1 MRAARPHSFHR
12 PNPIAVLTH
21 LHISNYALI
30 DRLDLDLGA
39 GFTVITGETGAGKS
53 IILGALGLLQGHRA
67 DAKVLRHTDSKCI
80 VEGTLTPPVW
90 PSGPCSKP
98 PRSKP
103 TTPP

>member
-1 MRAARPHSFHR
+1 MRAACPHSFHR

-53 IILGALGLLQGHRA
+53 IILVFKLA
-67 DAKVLRHTDSKCI
+67 
-80 VEGTLTPPVW
+80 
-90 PSGPCSKP
+90 
-98 PRSKP
+98 
-103 TTPP
+103 